1 MQIGLLIT
9 CPEHDDA
16 TAYLSYFSKKI
27 IEESEKKLIKVKRIG
42 EKDLNMDN
50 FSDILK
56 QLDYRLIVLNGH
68 GSYDSIFGHKKNVI
82 VQVGKNEFLLKE
94 RIVYARSCN
103 AGVKLGPECMKNS
116 KNGCFIGYEL
126 PFIFFMDS
134 KWTTKPN
141 NDKIAKLF
149 LEPSNLVPIS
159 IIKGRAAF
167 EAHDNSKKQMLKT
180 MNHLL
185 TTAKEQETPFYLEA
199 LWNNYLGQVICG
211 NDKAALET

>member
-68 GSYDSIFGHKKNVI
+68 GSYDFIFGHKKNVI

-103 AGVKLGPECMKNS
+103 AGGKLGPECMKNS
-116 KNGCFIGYEL
+116 RNGCFIGYEL

-159 IIKGRAAF
+159 IIKGRTAF
-167 EAHDNSKKQMLKT
+167 EAHDNSKKQMLKKT
-180 MNHLL
+180 MTSRVFLL
-185 TTAKEQETPFYLEA
+185 
-199 LWNNYLGQVICG
+199 
-211 NDKAALET
+211 